1 MEIPEKIKNNVIF
14 IFWQMWTPI
23 CLIISSLAVAS
34 GGENCQI
41 VTLDSFSWYKYS
53 HCGGFQTICMMPLN
67 EEFGRVVQ

>member
-41 VTLDSFSWYKYS
+41 VTLDSF
-53 HCGGFQTICMMPLN
+53 HGINTPI
-67 EEFGRVVQ
+67 VVDFKLSA